1 MFKRIMTKAREK
13 RYLKEYKD
21 IINRPFCF
29 QYEYF
34 KQLQERARADFL
46 KDRISSQFYLNYFSV
61 RDFREILATL

>member
-1 MFKRIMTKAREK
+1 MMRKSREK
-13 RYLKEYKD
+13 KYLKEYKNL
-21 IINRPFCF
+21 IYKPFCF